1 MSRETVNMSREV
13 LRRSHQ
19 EAAQSSSSSRSP
31 SSSRTSNGNSL
42 TRPSERGS
50 YSKDKETWNSYQQR
64 ESSSKRSS
72 LDLLEKQR
80 GQLTDTSA
88 NDEPSSSRYDFGY
101 RVEIP
106 PITTSS
112 RPSSLRSSPSRV
124 HHTTQLASQD
134 ELMTFLRFRRDA
146 AGDFVKGLVSPRKP
160 TSYTPRHVEE
170 PTHVPPDRNHSNQ
183 NARYEDVLQQATQHI
198 DRSRGRANSHS
209 SQRNENHYLPQ
220 NYDAFEHQS
229 SFSEQ

>member
-1 MSRETVNMSREV
+1 MSRDV

-19 EAAQSSSSSRSP
+19 EAAQSSSRPLSSS
-31 SSSRTSNGNSL
+31 SSSRAANGNSL
-42 TRPSERGS
+42 TRSSEHGS
-50 YSKDKETWNSYQQR
+50 YSKDRETWNSFQQR
-64 ESSSKRSS
+64 ENSSKRSS

-80 GQLTDTSA
+80 SQLTDAGA
-88 NDEPSSSRYDFGY
+88 NDGFSSSRFDFGY

-106 PITTSS
+106 PIATSS
-112 RPSSLRSSPSRV
+112 RPGSIRSSPSRV

-170 PTHVPPDRNHSNQ
+170 PTDVPPDRSRSSQ
-183 NARYEDVLQQATQHI
+183 NARYEDVLQRAAKHI
-198 DRSRGRANSHS
+198 DSSSRGRAHSLS
-209 SQRNENHYLPQ
+209 SQRNESQYQTP
-220 NYDAFEHQS
+220 NYDAFERQS